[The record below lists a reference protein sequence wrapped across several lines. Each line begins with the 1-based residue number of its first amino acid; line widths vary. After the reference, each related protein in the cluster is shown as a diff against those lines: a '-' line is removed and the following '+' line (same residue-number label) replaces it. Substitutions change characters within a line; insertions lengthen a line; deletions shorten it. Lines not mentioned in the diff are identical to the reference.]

1 MHPKTKIDYK
11 KYSKDKNAKKIFD
24 VMMKKNKIKNKDFVD
39 IEKIFNLNLENSFFY
54 QIIRKTI

>member
-1 MHPKTKIDYK
+1 MHPKNQNRLQ

-54 QIIRKTI
+54 QMIRKTI